1 MHFLKR
7 NAHASNLFKNLS
19 IFKLSDKVYPENW
32 TLICKYLIK
41 IYRKILKNCF
51 TFVTASHSHNTRWS
65 NSSCFKI
72 PSHNTKLD
80 ERHSVKISAFHAWNY
95 LQKLHVNI
103 LFYQLPLTNLRS
115 LKNSILLVIT
125 NNVMPCVMYY
135 CTFDFFSSKSFN
147 YFN

>member
-7 NAHASNLFKNLS
+7 NAHAANLFKNLN

-80 ERHSVKISAFHAWNY
+80 GRHSVNISAFHSWNY

-103 LFYQLPLTNLRS
+103 LFYQLPLTNLGA
-115 LKNSILLVIT
+115 
-125 NNVMPCVMYY
+125 
-135 CTFDFFSSKSFN
+135 
-147 YFN
+147 